1 MVRSQGQ
8 FRARRSSGAD
18 GTPVWDVTTLSDA
31 APTGRDRRRRRLSLS
46 LGGAVGTGIAV
57 LVVYLLLS
65 LVVHLFV
72 AAALWLPA
80 IVLAGLAVRASART
94 RLPGGA
100 QLVIGLVVLIAVR
113 TVLGRLL

>member
-31 APTGRDRRRRRLSLS
+31 APTGRARRRRRLS

-57 LVVYLLLS
+57 LVVYLVLS

-100 QLVIGLVVLIAVR
+100 QLVIGLVVLVAVR
-113 TVLGRLL
+113 TALGRLL

>member
-18 GTPVWDVTTLSDA
+18 GTPVWDVTTLSDP
-31 APTGRDRRRRRLSLS
+31 APTGRDRRRRLS

-57 LVVYLLLS
+57 LVVYLVLS

-80 IVLAGLAVRASART
+80 TVLAGLAVRASART

>member
-31 APTGRDRRRRRLSLS
+31 APTGRDRRRRRLSL
-46 LGGAVGTGIAV
+46 GGAVGTGIAV
-57 LVVYLLLS
+57 LVVYLVLS

>member
-1 MVRSQGQ
+1 MVRSQSQ

-31 APTGRDRRRRRLSLS
+31 APTGRDRRRRRRLS

-57 LVVYLLLS
+57 LVVYLVLS